1 MTPGVLEDLFRTRT
15 DRNSNGTI
23 SAEWHQ
29 VLLWRDIQRLI
40 ADGAIQQIECL
51 PASEDPRERKYFRDL
66 GTGEI
71 YVHVA
76 GWERGCPEFRKQS

>member
-23 SAEWHQ
+23 SAEWDQ

-40 ADGAIQQIECL
+40 ADGAIQQIESACL
-51 PASEDPRERKYFRDL
+51 RRS
-66 GTGEI
+66 
-71 YVHVA
+71 
-76 GWERGCPEFRKQS
+76 S

>member
-1 MTPGVLEDLFRTRT
+1 MTPSVLEDLFRTRT

-23 SAEWHQ
+23 SAEWDQ
-29 VLLWRDIQRLI
+29 VLVRRDIQGLI
-40 ADGAIQQIECL
+40 ADGAIQQLDCL
-51 PASEDPRERKYFRDL
+51 ADAKDSRERKCFRDP

-71 YVHVA
+71 YVHIA